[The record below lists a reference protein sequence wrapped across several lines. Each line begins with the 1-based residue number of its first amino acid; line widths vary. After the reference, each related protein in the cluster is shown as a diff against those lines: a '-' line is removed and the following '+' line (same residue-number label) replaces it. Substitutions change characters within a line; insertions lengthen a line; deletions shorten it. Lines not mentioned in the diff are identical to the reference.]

1 MLVSLVYVRS
11 LMRPCSPVAFEGV
24 APDQIFADGWSLGYD
39 DRFPEKL
46 RLQQCLM
53 FARFGKDENI
63 YAHPLDFIPIIDSN
77 AKKVIH
83 IDFPSHPKSGAHLSK
98 ADYSTKPPALDAASD
113 RERIPPPKMKHEYLP
128 DHLDTANAQ
137 REPLKPLHV
146 VQPEGVSF
154 KMTGNVL
161 EWQQWKMHIGE

>member
-1 MLVSLVYVRS
+1 
-11 LMRPCSPVAFEGV
+11 
-24 APDQIFADGWSLGYD
+24 
-39 DRFPEKL
+39 
-46 RLQQCLM
+46 M

-77 AKKVIH
+77 AKKVVH
-83 IDFPSHPKSGAHLSK
+83 IDFPSHPTSSVHTSSSA
-98 ADYSTKPPALDAASD
+98 YSTQPPALDATDAE
-113 RERIPPPKMKHEYLP
+113 RKRIPPPMSKHEYLP
-128 DHLDTANAQ
+128 DHLDTSNNQ

-161 EWQQWKMHIGE
+161 EWQQWKMHIGK

>member
-1 MLVSLVYVRS
+1 MHYLIMMHSQ
-11 LMRPCSPVAFEGV
+11 GV

-53 FARFGKDENI
+53 YARFGEDENI

-77 AKKVIH
+77 SKKVIH
-83 IDFPSHPKSGAHLSK
+83 IDFPSHPKSGVHLSK
-98 ADYSTKPPALDAASD
+98 DAYTTKPPTLDATSD
-113 RERIPPPKMKHEYLP
+113 RERIPPPRMKHEYLP
-128 DHLDTANAQ
+128 DHIDTSNAQ

-146 VQPEGVSF
+146 VQPEGVGF
-154 KMTGNVL
+154 KMNGNVL
-161 EWQQWKMHIGE
+161 EWQQWRMHIGTCFAR